1 MIHFYLDF
9 ITSGHGIKEIEEPQ
23 GTDGVAFS
31 IKQDDG
37 RKGRDTISTEGSK
50 YRITDKMNGYLDLIL
65 LNIKLKG
72 HQAKIRVSIDY
83 GDGIQIL
90 GLMNIQDVDTDGK
103 TFIEFSI
110 IQDSSESKIKETIE
124 VPVDLFSATDLKG
137 NPIIPCSKYKLF
149 MPAKPYVRVSEWNNQ
164 PKLIQAQGSASF
176 PSFFNPISNLVQ
188 YSVRESLTWLQE
200 YSYSVTGNSNTYS
213 TPPQNFKVIRA
224 ASNLK
229 GGKAILKL
237 KLKTVRNP
245 NGVGGTLGVRG
256 RFGKGR
262 DGDSVQ
268 DFANNLAY
276 SNPNVREFYTTP
288 VLTASNPS
296 YEVDATLTIDLPDL
310 DRGEVLYFTF
320 IHLGA
325 DNNSIIAS
333 DNTFGEC
340 DLQIIYTENAYNIVT
355 DAVRYID
362 AIKYVALSTAGMQV
376 NAPRFEYGG
385 EFYDQFITNA
395 QLMRGLNRPFYLSFK
410 DILDKQLRPE
420 LNGDF
425 QVTPNS
431 EGMPQVFIGLR
442 PDFYREVNIGT
453 FLVRQYDTFRN
464 LIINDRYACN
474 KLNIAFTNYASQ
486 KESVAGNT
494 LDIVHGESENYIPN
508 DIVSNTREITIGI
521 IRDPFLIQ
529 DMLDKIADSLKNTD
543 TATQDDDKLV
553 MVDAVNFTPA
563 PITETSQLE
572 HDAVYFVRLI
582 LRNDLSFSWVRLGLA
597 VGSNFTIL
605 SGLNAGVFTVESFT
619 DQTLTLYR
627 QDSNQVILDGLDIS
641 TKYRYITTGVNL
653 KMRTNEGFTIIR
665 NLAEPNNFGN
675 LRFTAARILRDYYN
689 SEADTML
696 LNNPLPV
703 KNTKYLYNRDA
714 VTQYNNGTVITE
726 GESWSPD
733 TAILTQFKFSCELQ
747 LNIKEYFTLQ
757 DALKTQR
764 GYIET
769 YDQDGLI
776 IQGYPTSLE
785 WTGLIFGAETPE
797 EFGGVMKGE
806 FEERYNQFQVQI
818 TAEGIS
824 RIINGISYENG
835 FTYRVDG
842 LGYVRLMDHNGK
854 KILPPVLYNRIR
866 VNDSQAAVSAQ
877 EISGWLNMFAVR

>member
-1 MIHFYLDF
+1 
-9 ITSGHGIKEIEEPQ
+9 
-23 GTDGVAFS
+23 VAFS

-124 VPVDLFSATDLKG
+124 VPVDLFSVTDLKG
-137 NPIIPCSKYKLF
+137 NPITPCQKYKLF
-149 MPAKPYVRVSEWNNQ
+149 MPAKPYLRVSEWINDQEIIISRPRANGLFEPFGPQGNRFFPGYFNAMNQ
-164 PKLIQAQGSASF
+164 MTKYGIGRTVTTVVDETDTDGGNF
-176 PSFFNPISNLVQ
+176 ESN
-188 YSVRESLTWLQE
+188 YSS
-200 YSYSVTGNSNTYS
+200 
-213 TPPQNFKVIRA
+213 PPQNFKYIIA
-224 ASNLK
+224 DSNLTGLKMKMQLHLKSEWTNENPPPVNMQVIGRIFK
-229 GGKAILKL
+229 GNDGENYEAFKANSQPSRGAIDFYNSGLL
-237 KLKTVRNP
+237 NASRPIYEFNGDIDIELP
-245 NGVGGTLGVRG
+245 NLSRG
-256 RFGKGR
+256 ECLYVVFIHVAESDIAVSK
-262 DGDSVQ
+262 
-268 DFANNLAY
+268 NT
-276 SNPNVREFYTTP
+276 FYQSKMT
-288 VLTASNPS
+288 LTA
-296 YEVDATLTIDLPDL
+296 A
-310 DRGEVLYFTF
+310 
-320 IHLGA
+320 
-325 DNNSIIAS
+325 
-333 DNTFGEC
+333 
-340 DLQIIYTENAYNIVT
+340 ENAYNIVT

-425 QVTPNS
+425 QVTES
-431 EGMPQVFIGLR
+431 GRIFIGLR
-442 PDFYREVNIGT
+442 PDFYSEANIGS

-464 LIINDRYACN
+464 LQINDRYACN

-597 VGSNFTIL
+597 VGSDFTIL

-627 QDSNQVILDGLDIS
+627 QNSSQVILDGLDIS
-641 TKYRYITTGVNL
+641 TKYRYVTTGVNL
-653 KMRTNEGFTIIR
+653 KMRTNEGFNIIR
-665 NLAEPNNFGN
+665 NLSEGNNFGN
-675 LRFTAARILRDYYN
+675 LRFTDARILRDYYN
-689 SEADTML
+689 SEAATML
-696 LNNPLPV
+696 LSNPLPI

-714 VTQYNNGTVITE
+714 VTQYNNGTIITE
-726 GESWSPD
+726 GESWTP
-733 TAILTQFKFSCELQ
+733 TGAILTQFKFSCELQ

-757 DALKTQR
+757 NAVKTQR

-818 TAEGIS
+818 TAEGVS
-824 RIINGISYENG
+824 RVVNGVSYENG

-842 LGYVRLMDHNGK
+842 LGYVKLMDHNGK